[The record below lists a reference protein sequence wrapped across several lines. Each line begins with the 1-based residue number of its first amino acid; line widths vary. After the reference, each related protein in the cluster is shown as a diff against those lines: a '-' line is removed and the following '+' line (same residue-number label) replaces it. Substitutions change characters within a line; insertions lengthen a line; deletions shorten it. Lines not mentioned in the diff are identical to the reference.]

1 MTHPGPNV
9 VGGRPSAVA
18 TLVQSLVDNAQLRAD
33 NAVSSAVE
41 ETERAAPPFLSDR
54 SLSDVPNEV
63 LDIDQV
69 LADFDLRMNAR
80 DARLAEAASALGSRE
95 WVFASPMDSL
105 LAPSSELG
113 AADDQPRPSQEH
125 DDPSLPEVEEVP
137 DPTLGETHVGSTKS
151 TGSKRELRANLI
163 TALVVLAV
171 VVAAVLA
178 ISILA

>member
-1 MTHPGPNV
+1 MTHPEPNV

-18 TLVQSLVDNAQLRAD
+18 TLLQSLVDNAQLRAD
-33 NAVSSAVE
+33 HAVSSAVE
-41 ETERAAPPFLSDR
+41 ATQRAAPPFLSD
-54 SLSDVPNEV
+54 SNLSGGPTEV

-80 DARLAEAASALGSRE
+80 DARMAEAASALGSRDGGF
-95 WVFASPMDSL
+95 VSASDRLP
-105 LAPSSELG
+105 APSSQLQASDNPPG
-113 AADDQPRPSQEH
+113 TSQDH
-125 DDPSLPEVEEVP
+125 GDASLRDVEAP
-137 DPTLGETHVGSTKS
+137 DPTLGQTYVGSTKS

-178 ISILA
+178 ISLLA